1 MTYRKSLF
9 LPLMLMGFAA
19 PSSAALINQVVS
31 INQTGTVFSSTLES
45 VQAFNP
51 ALGTLNQVQL
61 HVAGHFTLSGVYTPQ
76 IVGGPTPTPVPY
88 PVNFQ
93 VSHTLHGQVGLSGF
107 SFSQPA
113 LAIFTDV
120 ASGIPL
126 PYVLSRPFSYD
137 ITFDSTS
144 DLVGFALPDN
154 VAGLNVPPLIIN
166 GERSDF
172 THANLLLQSDLLT
185 IDQSGLPNT
194 PLTSLIGSLLITYDY
209 APTPVGGTVPEPAS
223 LALLGLGLAG
233 LAAGSRR
240 NRKP

>member
-1 MTYRKSLF
+1 MKCSKTLI
-9 LPLMLMGFAA
+9 LPLMLMTVAS
-19 PSSAALINQVVS
+19 PSSAALINQLVS
-31 INQTGTVFSSTLES
+31 INQSGTVFSSTLES

-51 ALGTLNQVQL
+51 AQGTLNEVQL
-61 HVAGHFTLSGVYTPQ
+61 HFTGSFTVSGIYTPL
-76 IVGGPTPTPVPY
+76 ITGGPAPTPIPY

-93 VSHTLHGQVGLSGF
+93 VSHTLHGLVGLSGF
-107 SFSQPA
+107 SFTQPA
-113 LAIFTDV
+113 LTIFTDL
-120 ASGIPL
+120 ASGFPV